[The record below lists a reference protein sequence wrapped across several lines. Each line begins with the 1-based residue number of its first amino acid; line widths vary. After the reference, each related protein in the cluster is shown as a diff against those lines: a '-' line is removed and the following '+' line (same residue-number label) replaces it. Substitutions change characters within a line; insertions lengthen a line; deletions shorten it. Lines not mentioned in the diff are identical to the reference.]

1 MIVEGGIMV
10 IQPFEEY
17 WRDYDEWYEK
27 HRDLYLS
34 ELKAVETASHG
45 VPRPWLEVGVGTG
58 RFAAPLSIDIG
69 VDPSDSML
77 CIASSRGLKTV
88 KASGENLPFPDGSFG
103 GVFIIVTLCFLDNP
117 VQALREANRVM
128 TPNGRLVLGLVPADS
143 TWGRYYLELAKRG
156 HKFYKYAKFYT
167 VNQAEELLETTG
179 FKPELY
185 VSTLVRNK
193 PGMPETLEEPIIGL
207 HEDAG
212 FVVIRA
218 RKSVPRQP

>member
-1 MIVEGGIMV
+1 MV

-17 WRDYDEWYEK
+17 WRDYDEWYEE

-34 ELKAVETASHG
+34 ELKAVEIASRG
-45 VPRPWLEVGVGTG
+45 IPRPWLEVGVGTG
-58 RFAAPLSIDIG
+58 RFATPLGIDIG

-77 CIASSRGLKTV
+77 SIAASRGLKTV
-88 KASGENLPFPDGSFG
+88 KASGENLPFPSGSFG

-117 VQALREANRVM
+117 VQALREANRVLA
-128 TPNGRLVLGLVPADS
+128 PAGRLILGFVPADS
-143 TWGRYYLELAKRG
+143 TWGHYYLELAKRG

-167 VNQAEELLETTG
+167 VNQVEELLGTTG
-179 FKPELY
+179 FNPELY

-193 PGMPETLEEPIIGL
+193 PGKPETLEEPLISL

-212 FVVIRA
+212 FIVIRA
-218 RKSVPRQP
+218 RKSPSS